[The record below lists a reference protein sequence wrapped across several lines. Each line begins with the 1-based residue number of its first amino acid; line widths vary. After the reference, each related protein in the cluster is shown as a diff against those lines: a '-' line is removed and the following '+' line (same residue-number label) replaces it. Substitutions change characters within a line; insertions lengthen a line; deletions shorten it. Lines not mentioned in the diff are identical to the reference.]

1 MTTEKRS
8 VVSLTDTEIKRNIHS
23 WFAKANDEHV
33 IAGRAW
39 YAEAQQFCKELGLR
53 YRVDPYIVASV
64 LSALSPNNKW
74 ERNKFDTINCVNAFK
89 QGRPQESVS
98 VCTYNANKEKA
109 FRILYEGKK
118 ITAESPKT
126 HSFAMNVGLLSNDHI
141 TIDKWHIR
149 ACLCSPE
156 DGIVP
161 TVDSVTAKQ
170 YRRLEALTV
179 ECAAGMTGYEYQAI
193 IWVAIK
199 ESWGR

>member
-8 VVSLTDTEIKRNIHS
+8 VVTTTDTEIKRNLHH
-23 WFAKANDEHV
+23 WFAVATDEHV
-33 IAGRAW
+33 IAGRQW
-39 YAEAQQFCKELGLR
+39 YSKAQKFCRELGKT
-53 YRVDPYIVASV
+53 YKVDPYVVASV

-74 ERNKFDTINCVNAFK
+74 ERNKIDTNNCVFAFK
-89 QGRPQESVS
+89 QGKGPSSVS

-109 FRILYEGKK
+109 FKILYDDAQIKSY
-118 ITAESPKT
+118 SPKT
-126 HSFAMNVGLLSNDHI
+126 HAFAMNVGLLSKDHI

-161 TVDSVTAKQ
+161 TVDNITGKQ

-179 ECAAGMTGYEYQAI
+179 DCAAGMTGYEYQAT
-193 IWVAIK
+193 IWVNIK

>member
-1 MTTEKRS
+1 MTNEKRS
-8 VVSLTDTEIKRNIHS
+8 VVSLSDIEIKRNIHS
-23 WFAKANDEHV
+23 WFAKANDDHV
-33 IAGRAW
+33 RAGRAW

-74 ERNKFDTINCVNAFK
+74 ERNKFDTVNCVNAFK

-126 HSFAMNVGLLSNDHI
+126 HSFAMNVGYLSDDHI

-149 ACLCSPE
+149 ACLCTPE
-156 DGIVP
+156 EGIVP

-179 ECAAGMTGYEYQAI
+179 DCAAGMTGYEYQAI

-199 ESWGR
+199 EAWGR